1 MTEADIRAMFKAV
14 DASDWDNVD
23 KYFHP
28 DLEYLRPGMDP
39 LLGKAALSNFYRN
52 VRTLRGEHRF
62 DAVVVDGDKGACW
75 GRFVGRNANGPVDVE
90 FADCYGFKDGLLWR
104 RKSFFYVPVV

>member
-28 DLEYLRPGMDP
+28 DLEYLRPGMD
-39 LLGKAALSNFYRN
+39 LLIGKAALSNFY
-52 VRTLRGEHRF
+52 
-62 DAVVVDGDKGACW
+62 
-75 GRFVGRNANGPVDVE
+75 P
-90 FADCYGFKDGLLWR
+90 
-104 RKSFFYVPVV
+104 